1 MQIKA
6 AGIGAEAS
14 RQPAC
19 HGRHD
24 AVDRV
29 REAGGAVHQ
38 HYGRV
43 DGLVNHAGRRYAA
56 SVEEIEPAVLD
67 EIFHLSVLGSIV
79 AMQAVI
85 PLMRAQGAE
94 AS

>member
-1 MQIKA
+1 MSHPRRQREQHADRYTLVKLKQEDRTIQIKA

-43 DGLVNHAGRRYAA
+43 DGLVNHAGRSYAA
-56 SVEEIEPAVLD
+56 SVEERSSP
-67 EIFHLSVLGSIV
+67 
-79 AMQAVI
+79 
-85 PLMRAQGAE
+85 P
-94 AS
+94 